1 MTLLRLSIF
10 PMRNIQK
17 IHTPSRKIFPKNH
30 CYFSGSRIYWEVYR
44 SFLPAPQAGEL
55 SSCTAASGGKQAGK
69 AKLPSPPFFAVFY
82 SAGIR
87 IFSVVIAPYFHS
99 HGSAIVPVP
108 ALSAPL
114 PNRLLHFS
122 GFFDWPDIP
131 PFPTLSSA
139 WIPPFPGAAIISAP
153 ASFRCRSYAGI
164 FSFSESIAVRCLE
177 VFSLPVFR
185 FWISEGLLLSL
196 WVFALSFFRSASAGF
211 VQLLPHFLTLERPGF
226 CPAFVQHWT
235 PFCPAA
241 GGASLIEPLW
251 EASCPPVSIRRG
263 PSVFYPSPK

>member
-1 MTLLRLSIF
+1 MLPSGKF
-10 PMRNIQK
+10 
-17 IHTPSRKIFPKNH
+17 SRKNIAISPNF
-30 CYFSGSRIYWEVYR
+30 VYTGR
-44 SFLPAPQAGEL
+44 CIGH
-55 SSCTAASGGKQAGK
+55 SSLRRKQVSSPPVQPHPAASRRGRQNC
-69 AKLPSPPFFAVFY
+69 LPRLFLLFFY

-87 IFSVVIAPYFHS
+87 IFSVAIAPYFRS
-99 HGSAIVPVP
+99 PGSAIVPVP
-108 ALSAPL
+108 ALSALL

-122 GFFDWPDIP
+122 GFFDRPDIP

-139 WIPPFPGAAIISAP
+139 WIPPFPGAAIISAL

-164 FSFSESIAVRCLE
+164 FSFPESTAVRCLE

-185 FWISEGLLLSL
+185 FWISERTAFLPLDFCAVVFSL
-196 WVFALSFFRSASAGF
+196 CIRRFCPVTAPFSDLGAS
-211 VQLLPHFLTLERPGF
+211 RF

-235 PFCPAA
+235 LFCPAA

-251 EASCPPVSIRRG
+251 EASYPPVSIRRG

>member
-1 MTLLRLSIF
+1 MDHSSLR
-10 PMRNIQK
+10 
-17 IHTPSRKIFPKNH
+17 RKQ
-30 CYFSGSRIYWEVYR
+30 V
-44 SFLPAPQAGEL
+44 
-55 SSCTAASGGKQAGK
+55 SSPPVQPHPAASRRGRQFC
-69 AKLPSPPFFAVFY
+69 LPRLFLLFFY

-87 IFSVVIAPYFHS
+87 IFSVGIAPYFRS
-99 HGSAIVPVP
+99 PGSAIVPAP

-122 GFFDWPDIP
+122 GFFDRPDIP

-139 WIPPFPGAAIISAP
+139 WIPPFPGVAIISAP
-153 ASFRCRSYAGI
+153 ASFRCRYMP
-164 FSFSESIAVRCLE
+164 
-177 VFSLPVFR
+177 VFSLFRNRKQSGARKFFLCRCSVFGSQR
-185 FWISEGLLLSL
+185 GLLLSL

-241 GGASLIEPLW
+241 GSASLIEPLW
-251 EASCPPVSIRRG
+251 EASYPPVSIRRG

>member
-1 MTLLRLSIF
+1 ML
-10 PMRNIQK
+10 
-17 IHTPSRKIFPKNH
+17 PSGKFFRKIIAISPNF
-30 CYFSGSRIYWEVYR
+30 VYT
-44 SFLPAPQAGEL
+44 GKYIGH
-55 SSCTAASGGKQAGK
+55 SSLRRKQVSSPPVQPHPAASRRGRQFC
-69 AKLPSPPFFAVFY
+69 LPRLFLLFFY

-87 IFSVVIAPYFHS
+87 IFSVGIAPYFRS
-99 HGSAIVPVP
+99 PGAAIVPVP

-122 GFFDWPDIP
+122 GFFDRPDIP

-153 ASFRCRSYAGI
+153 ASFRCRYMP
-164 FSFSESIAVRCLE
+164 
-177 VFSLPVFR
+177 VFSLFRNQKQSGAWKFFLCRCSVFGFQR
-185 FWISEGLLLSL
+185 GLLLSL

-211 VQLLPHFLTLERPGF
+211 VQLLPHFLTLDRPGF

-251 EASCPPVSIRRG
+251 EASYPPVSIRRG
-263 PSVFYPSPK
+263 SSVFYPSPK

>member
-1 MTLLRLSIF
+1 MLPSGKFFRKNIAISPDFVYTRKYIGHSSLR
-10 PMRNIQK
+10 
-17 IHTPSRKIFPKNH
+17 RKQ
-30 CYFSGSRIYWEVYR
+30 V
-44 SFLPAPQAGEL
+44 
-55 SSCTAASGGKQAGK
+55 SSPPVQPHPAASRRGRQNC
-69 AKLPSPPFFAVFY
+69 LPRLFFCFFY

-87 IFSVVIAPYFHS
+87 IFSVVIAPYFRS

-108 ALSAPL
+108 ALSALL

-139 WIPPFPGAAIISAP
+139 WIPPFPGAAIISAL

-164 FSFSESIAVRCLE
+164 FSFPESIAVRCLE
-177 VFSLPVFR
+177 VFFCRCSVFGFQR
-185 FWISEGLLLSL
+185 GLLLSL
-196 WVFALSFFRSASAGF
+196 WIFALSFFRSASAGF

-241 GGASLIEPLW
+241 GGVSLIEPLW
-251 EASCPPVSIRRG
+251 EASYPPVSIRRG

>member
-1 MTLLRLSIF
+1 MLPSGKFFRKNIAISPNFVYTGRCMDHSSLR
-10 PMRNIQK
+10 
-17 IHTPSRKIFPKNH
+17 RKQ
-30 CYFSGSRIYWEVYR
+30 V
-44 SFLPAPQAGEL
+44 
-55 SSCTAASGGKQAGK
+55 SSPPVQPHPAASRRGRQFC
-69 AKLPSPPFFAVFY
+69 LPRLFLLFFY

-87 IFSVVIAPYFHS
+87 IFSVGIAPYFRS
-99 HGSAIVPVP
+99 PGSAIVPAP

-122 GFFDWPDIP
+122 GFFDRPDIP

-139 WIPPFPGAAIISAP
+139 WIPPFPGVAIISAP
-153 ASFRCRSYAGI
+153 ASFRCRYMP
-164 FSFSESIAVRCLE
+164 
-177 VFSLPVFR
+177 VFSLFRNRKQSGARKFFLCRCSVFGSQR
-185 FWISEGLLLSL
+185 GLLLSL

-241 GGASLIEPLW
+241 GSASLIEPLW
-251 EASCPPVSIRRG
+251 EASYPPVSIRRG

>member
-1 MTLLRLSIF
+1 MLPSGKFFRKNIAISPDFVYTGRYIDHSSLR
-10 PMRNIQK
+10 
-17 IHTPSRKIFPKNH
+17 RKQ
-30 CYFSGSRIYWEVYR
+30 V
-44 SFLPAPQAGEL
+44 
-55 SSCTAASGGKQAGK
+55 SSPPVQPHPAASRRGRQFC
-69 AKLPSPPFFAVFY
+69 LPRLFLLFFY

-87 IFSVVIAPYFHS
+87 IFSVGIAPYFRS
-99 HGSAIVPVP
+99 PGAAIVPVP
-108 ALSAPL
+108 ALSALL

-122 GFFDWPDIP
+122 GFFDRPDIP

-153 ASFRCRSYAGI
+153 ASFLCRSYAGI
-164 FSFSESIAVRCLE
+164 FSFPESIAVRCPE

-185 FWISEGLLLSL
+185 FWISKRAAFIPLD
-196 WVFALSFFRSASAGF
+196 FALSFFRSASAGF

-226 CPAFVQHWT
+226 CPAFVQLWT

-251 EASCPPVSIRRG
+251 EASYPPVSIRRG

>member
-1 MTLLRLSIF
+1 MLPSGKF
-10 PMRNIQK
+10 
-17 IHTPSRKIFPKNH
+17 SRKNIAISPNF
-30 CYFSGSRIYWEVYR
+30 VYTGR
-44 SFLPAPQAGEL
+44 CIGH
-55 SSCTAASGGKQAGK
+55 SSLRRKQVSSPPVQPHPAASRRGRQNC
-69 AKLPSPPFFAVFY
+69 LPRLFLLFFY

-87 IFSVVIAPYFHS
+87 IFSVVIAPYFRS
-99 HGSAIVPVP
+99 PGAAIVPVP
-108 ALSAPL
+108 ALSALL

-122 GFFDWPDIP
+122 GFFDGPI
-131 PFPTLSSA
+131 FPRFRLCHRHGSRLFPALLSSRLLLL
-139 WIPPFPGAAIISAP
+139 FGADHMP
-153 ASFRCRSYAGI
+153 A
-164 FSFSESIAVRCLE
+164 
-177 VFSLPVFR
+177 FSLFRNRKQSGAWKFFLCRCSVFGSQR
-185 FWISEGLLLSL
+185 GLLFSL

-251 EASCPPVSIRRG
+251 EASYPPVSIRRG

>member
-1 MTLLRLSIF
+1 ML
-10 PMRNIQK
+10 
-17 IHTPSRKIFPKNH
+17 PSGKFFRKIIAISPNF
-30 CYFSGSRIYWEVYR
+30 VYTGKYIGHSSLR
-44 SFLPAPQAGEL
+44 RKQA
-55 SSCTAASGGKQAGK
+55 SSPPVQPHPAASRRGRQNC
-69 AKLPSPPFFAVFY
+69 LPRLFLLFFY

-87 IFSVVIAPYFHS
+87 IFSVGIAPYFRS
-99 HGSAIVPVP
+99 PGAAIVPVP
-108 ALSAPL
+108 ALSALL

-122 GFFDWPDIP
+122 GFFDRPDIP

-153 ASFRCRSYAGI
+153 ASFRCRYMP
-164 FSFSESIAVRCLE
+164 
-177 VFSLPVFR
+177 VFSLFRNRKQSGAWKFFLCRCSVFGFQR
-185 FWISEGLLLSL
+185 GLFLSL

-251 EASCPPVSIRRG
+251 EASYPPVSIRRG

>member
-1 MTLLRLSIF
+1 MLPSGKFFRKNIAISPDFVYTGKYIGHSSLR
-10 PMRNIQK
+10 
-17 IHTPSRKIFPKNH
+17 RKQ
-30 CYFSGSRIYWEVYR
+30 V
-44 SFLPAPQAGEL
+44 
-55 SSCTAASGGKQAGK
+55 SSPPVQPHPAASRRGRQNC
-69 AKLPSPPFFAVFY
+69 LPRLFLLFFY

-87 IFSVVIAPYFHS
+87 IFSVGIAPYFRS
-99 HGSAIVPVP
+99 PGSAIVPVP
-108 ALSAPL
+108 ALSALL

-122 GFFDWPDIP
+122 GFFDRPDIP

-153 ASFRCRSYAGI
+153 ASFWCRYMP
-164 FSFSESIAVRCLE
+164 
-177 VFSLPVFR
+177 VFSLFRNRKQSGARKFFLCRCSVFGFQR
-185 FWISEGLLLSL
+185 GLFLSL

-211 VQLLPHFLTLERPGF
+211 VQLLPHFLTLERLGF

-241 GGASLIEPLW
+241 AGASLIEPLW
-251 EASCPPVSIRRG
+251 EASYPPVSIRRG

>member
-1 MTLLRLSIF
+1 M
-10 PMRNIQK
+10 
-17 IHTPSRKIFPKNH
+17 
-30 CYFSGSRIYWEVYR
+30 
-44 SFLPAPQAGEL
+44 
-55 SSCTAASGGKQAGK
+55 
-69 AKLPSPPFFAVFY
+69 
-82 SAGIR
+82 
-87 IFSVVIAPYFHS
+87 APYFRS

-114 PNRLLHFS
+114 PDRLLHFS
-122 GFFDWPDIP
+122 GFLDRPDIP

-185 FWISEGLLLSL
+185 FWISKGAAFIPL
-196 WVFALSFFRSASAGF
+196 VFALSFFRPASAGF

-251 EASCPPVSIRRG
+251 EASYPPVSIRRG

>member
-1 MTLLRLSIF
+1 MLPSGKFFRKNIAISPNFVYTGRCIDHSSLR
-10 PMRNIQK
+10 
-17 IHTPSRKIFPKNH
+17 RKQ
-30 CYFSGSRIYWEVYR
+30 V
-44 SFLPAPQAGEL
+44 
-55 SSCTAASGGKQAGK
+55 SSPPVQPHPAASRRGRQNC
-69 AKLPSPPFFAVFY
+69 LPRLFLLFFY

-87 IFSVVIAPYFHS
+87 IFSVVIAPYFRS

-108 ALSAPL
+108 ALSALL

-139 WIPPFPGAAIISAP
+139 WIPPFPGAAIISAL

-164 FSFSESIAVRCLE
+164 FSFPESIAVRCLE
-177 VFSLPVFR
+177 VFFCRCSVFGFQR
-185 FWISEGLLLSL
+185 GLLLSL
-196 WVFALSFFRSASAGF
+196 WIFALSFFSVCIRRFCPVTAPFSDLGTS
-211 VQLLPHFLTLERPGF
+211 RF
-226 CPAFVQHWT
+226 CPAFVRHWT

-241 GGASLIEPLW
+241 GGVSLIEPLW
-251 EASCPPVSIRRG
+251 EASYPPVSIRRG